1 MNAIRK
7 RVLCGTATAALF
19 LTAAL
24 PSAMAAVEGSFQR
37 DLQVSGPVNLDVAT
51 GSGNITITTGG
62 SGQVHISGHI
72 RASRRSDSD
81 TESRVRQ
88 LEQNP
93 PIVQNGNTIRV
104 GHIEN
109 SELRRNISISY
120 ELVVPVETEVRSNT
134 GSGNVRVEGTR
145 GELHAESGSG
155 SLDIRRIGASVRA
168 HTGSGDIVLD
178 DIHGSA
184 KVHTGSGSIRAD
196 KISAGFDG
204 ETGSG
209 GIELR
214 ATGPGAVRAEAG
226 SGSVELHGVSGS
238 LNAQTG
244 SGNIEA
250 EGTPEGPWIVHTGS
264 GSVRLRVP
272 QQSNFELDA
281 HTGSGH
287 INANHPVTVQ
297 GTMGR
302 HDLRGKVGG
311 GGVPVEVHTGSGNVD
326 ID

>member
-1 MNAIRK
+1 MNATRK

-19 LTAAL
+19 LAVAL
-24 PSAMAAVEGSFQR
+24 PAAMAAVEGSFQR

-72 RASRRSDSD
+72 RAGHRSDSD

-104 GHIEN
+104 GHIES

-120 ELVVPVETEVRSNT
+120 ELVVPAETEVRSNT

-145 GELHAESGSG
+145 GELNAESGSG

-168 HTGSGDIVLD
+168 HTGSGDVVLE

-226 SGSVELHGVSGS
+226 SGNVELHGVSGS

-250 EGTPEGPWIVHTGS
+250 EGAPEGPWIVHTGS
-264 GSVRLRVP
+264 GSVRLRLP
-272 QQSNFELDA
+272 QQASFELDA

-297 GTMGR
+297 GTTGR

>member
-1 MNAIRK
+1 MNLHK
-7 RVLCGTATAALF
+7 RVLSASTVAALF

-24 PSAMAAVEGSFQR
+24 PAAMAAVEGSFQR
-37 DLQVSGPVNLDVAT
+37 DLQVSSPVNLDVAT

-62 SGQVHISGHI
+62 SGRVHISGHI
-72 RASRRSDSD
+72 RSNHWSDSD
-81 TESRVRQ
+81 AESRVRQ

-93 PIVQNGNTIRV
+93 PIVQSGSTIRI

-109 SELRRNISISY
+109 EDLRRNISISY
-120 ELVVPVETEVRSNT
+120 EIVVPAETEVHANT

-145 GELHAESGSG
+145 GALDAQSGSG
-155 SLDIRRIGASVRA
+155 SLELRQIGGSVRA
-168 HTGSGDIVLD
+168 HTGSGNVTIEDIQ
-178 DIHGSA
+178 GSA
-184 KVHTGSGSIRAD
+184 KVHTGSGSIRAERV
-196 KISAGFDG
+196 SAGFDG

-209 GIELR
+209 GIELH

-226 SGSVELHGVSGS
+226 SGNVELHGISGS

-244 SGNIEA
+244 SGTIEA
-250 EGTPEGPWIVHTGS
+250 EGAPEGPWVAHTGS
-264 GSVRLRVP
+264 GSVRLRLP
-272 QQSNFELDA
+272 QQASFELDA
-281 HTGSGH
+281 HTGSGR

-302 HDLRGKVGG
+302 HDMRGKVGN
-311 GGVPVEVHTGSGNVD
+311 GGVPVEVHTGSGNID

>member
-1 MNAIRK
+1 MNSLQRTVISGLT
-7 RVLCGTATAALF
+7 VVTLSVTA
-19 LTAAL
+19 
-24 PSAMAAVEGSFQR
+24 AMAATEGSFQR
-37 DLQVSGPVNLDVAT
+37 DLQVSGSVNLDVETA
-51 GSGNITITTGG
+51 SGNITITTGG
-62 SGQVHISGHI
+62 SGQVHISGRI
-72 RASRRSDSD
+72 RASHGSDSD

-93 PIVQNGNTIRV
+93 PVVQNGSTIRV
-104 GHIEN
+104 GHIES

-120 ELVVPVETEVRSNT
+120 ELVVPAETEVHSNT

-145 GELHAESGSG
+145 GQLNSESGSG

-168 HTGSGDIVLD
+168 HTGSGDVVLD

-184 KVHTGSGSIRAD
+184 KVHTGSGSIRAE
-196 KISAGFDG
+196 KILAGFDG

-214 ATGPGAVRAEAG
+214 ATGPGNVRAEAG
-226 SGSVELHGVSGS
+226 SGNVELHGIRGS

-244 SGNIEA
+244 SGSIEA
-250 EGTPEGPWIVHTGS
+250 EGAPEGPWIVHTGS
-264 GSVRLRVP
+264 GSVRLRLP
-272 QQSNFELDA
+272 QQAGFELDA

-287 INANHPVTVQ
+287 INSNHSVTVQ
-297 GTMGR
+297 GTVGH

-311 GGVPVEVHTGSGNVD
+311 GGVPVEVHTGSGDVD